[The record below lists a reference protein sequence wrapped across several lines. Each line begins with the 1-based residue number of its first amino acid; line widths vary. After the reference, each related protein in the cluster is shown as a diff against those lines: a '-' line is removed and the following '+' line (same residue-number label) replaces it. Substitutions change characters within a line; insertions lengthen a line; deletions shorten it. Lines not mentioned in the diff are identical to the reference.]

1 MAKDLDIKTQV
12 KLILDLIKSIS
23 PGKSVELRVPP
34 YGVIQCVAG
43 GNHRR
48 GTPPNTVEMSG
59 TTLIKLINSPKLWA
73 ELVSQG
79 EISASGISS
88 DLSSVFTQA
97 AAKYPPKQ
105 AHLAQ
110 GGVYWVIFTH
120 DRKDDCEGGQTHGTW
135 PIKSKTHKS
144 CPGS

>member
-1 MAKDLDIKTQV
+1 MAKDLDVKTQV

-59 TTLIKLINSPKLWA
+59 PTLIKLINQPELWS
-73 ELVSQG
+73 ELVAIG
-79 EISASGISS
+79 EISASGIAS
-88 DLSSVFTQA
+88 DLSPVFTKA
-97 AAKYPPKQ
+97 ATKYPPK
-105 AHLAQ
+105 
-110 GGVYWVIFTH
+110 
-120 DRKDDCEGGQTHGTW
+120 
-135 PIKSKTHKS
+135 
-144 CPGS
+144 